1 MNEPGE
7 LQTPKFRD
15 NFRRARGAEARR
27 DPARSLDRGRRQAGR
42 IERRSLKAPTH
53 FFVARLGFGSIRH
66 QRADSGRARPGEVA
80 RREKPRSPKHGQIS
94 PVFR

>member
-27 DPARSLDRGRRQAGR
+27 DSARSLDRGRRQAGR

-53 FFVARLGFGSIRH
+53 FFVARLGFGAIRH